1 MKIIDCKKI
10 REEILI
16 ETKVKLTRLFANKGI
31 APKLTIVQVGEDSA
45 SNTYIKNKI
54 KTGESCGIE
63 VEHIKLHK
71 NIGELDLVRVI
82 MAADIDEEVSGLMLQ
97 LPLPERLK
105 KYEQSI
111 LNEIDSSKDVDGL
124 SIDSVAKLWAGK
136 PGLRPCTAEGCM
148 KILENYELTGKH
160 AVLVGRS
167 NLCNKPLIQMLLQKD
182 CTVTVTHSKT
192 VGLKEI
198 TKSADIVICAI
209 GKPKYFDASYFKDD
223 AIVLDVGINRNEHGK
238 LCGDVDVESLKD
250 TNIHVTPTPG
260 GTGALTTAMLMANVV
275 KAYEINNGEIK

>member
-10 REEILI
+10 REEILT
-16 ETKVKLTRLFANKGI
+16 ETKVKLTKLFANEGI
-31 APKLTIVQVGEDSA
+31 VPKITIVQVGEDPA

-54 KTGESCGIE
+54 KTGEGCGIE
-63 VEHIKLHK
+63 VEHIKLPE
-71 NIGELDLVRVI
+71 NICALDLSQVI
-82 MAADIDEEVSGLMLQ
+82 IAANNDEEVSGVMLQ
-97 LPLPERLK
+97 LPLPEHLK
-105 KYEQSI
+105 KFEHEL
-111 LNEIDSSKDVDGL
+111 LNEIDDSKDVDGL

-192 VGLKEI
+192 VGIKEI
-198 TKSADIVICAI
+198 TNSADIVICAI

-223 AIVLDVGINRNEHGK
+223 AIVLDIGINRDENGK
-238 LCGDVDVESLKD
+238 LCGDVDVESLRD

-275 KAYEINNGEIK
+275 KAYEINNGGIE

>member
-10 REEILI
+10 REEILT
-16 ETKVKLTRLFANKGI
+16 ETKVKLTKLFANEGI
-31 APKLTIVQVGEDSA
+31 VPKLTIVQVGEDPA

-54 KTGESCGIE
+54 KTGEGCGIE
-63 VEHIKLHK
+63 VEHIKLPE
-71 NIGELDLVRVI
+71 NICALDLSQVI
-82 MAADIDEEVSGLMLQ
+82 IAANNDEEVSGVMLQ
-97 LPLPERLK
+97 LPLPEHLK
-105 KYEQSI
+105 KFEHEL
-111 LNEIDSSKDVDGL
+111 LNEIDDSKDVDGL
-124 SIDSVAKLWAGK
+124 SIDSVAKLWSGK

-192 VGLKEI
+192 VGLKDI
-198 TKSADIVICAI
+198 TNSADIVICAI
-209 GKPKYFDASYFKDD
+209 GKPKHFDASYFKDD
-223 AIVLDVGINRNEHGK
+223 AIVLDVGINRDEHGK